1 MGFAPATSRLRKGK
15 CISFVMEA
23 GAVAL
28 AFRFFQLFFCKRL
41 EVTVGYHRPFLHGA
55 FGCEAAAFGRIAE
68 NLLCLLRAESHHNG
82 GHVNVGC
89 VNL

>member
-1 MGFAPATSRLRKGK
+1 
-15 CISFVMEA
+15 MEA

-68 NLLCLLRAESHHNG
+68 NLLCLLLAESHHNG